1 MEALAFGARPDS
13 LKNQVIDLMRIG
25 ILWVQ
30 DKILLEIPDG
40 CSCARCSIE
49 AERFVAEARGRYAI
63 GISFVDYW

>member
-13 LKNQVIDLMRIG
+13 LKTQVIDLMRIG

-30 DKILLEIPDG
+30 DKILLEVPDD

-49 AERFVAEARGRYAI
+49 VGRFVAEARGRYAND
-63 GISFVDYW
+63 ISFADYF